1 MIKIVDQDALE
12 TAIASV
18 KGYVDGNVSKK
29 MDKSDI
35 TQNTGQSTTAVM
47 SQKAVT
53 DALNTAY
60 PELNPIYNVNM
71 VIDFG
76 GGNSLN
82 TFSFYSDFSTL
93 NSMLIA
99 VKNHTEGDA
108 PVEGIFTFV
117 NFSDI
122 NGINVT
128 TPVSVKTTS
137 VWCDEHGQFN
147 CALLL
152 CGRMCT
158 LTSESDSLD
167 EITPDITFSITLKDS
182 L

>member
-1 MIKIVDQDALE
+1 MLKIVDQDALE

-18 KGYVDGNVSKK
+18 KGYVDGNDSKK

-53 DALNTAY
+53 DALEMAY
-60 PELNPIYNVNM
+60 AKLNPIYNVNM

-76 GGNSLN
+76 GGNSLT
-82 TFSFYSDFSTL
+82 TFSFYDDFSTL

-99 VKNHTEGDA
+99 AQNPTEIDA

-122 NGINVT
+122 NGTNVT
-128 TPVSVKTTS
+128 TPISVKTTS
-137 VWCDEHGQFN
+137 VWCDEYGQFN
-147 CALLL
+147 CAFLL
-152 CGRMCT
+152 CGRMGK

-167 EITPDITFSITLKDS
+167 EITPDITFSITLE
-182 L
+182 